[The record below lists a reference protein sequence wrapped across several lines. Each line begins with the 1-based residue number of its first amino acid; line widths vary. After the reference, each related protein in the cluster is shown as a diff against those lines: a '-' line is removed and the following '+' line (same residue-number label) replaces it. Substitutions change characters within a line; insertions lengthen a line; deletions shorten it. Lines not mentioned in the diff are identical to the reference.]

1 MKFEVIKIEQA
12 IVNKPGSSN
21 NGQVYAN
28 LTLLCPTSGESRI
41 VPVFDLE
48 SKQYLPFVGKEDTLP
63 ENLKSGKW
71 AYCFDEQYVFPGNQ
85 PMVRVNASGQPEV
98 NKFGIMYQRT
108 EVTVM
113 IRCHRD
119 DDYAMLHPDKYP
131 SGICIVPDKGW
142 DAVSRGTSVM
152 NAFYVPLSSV
162 VPAGGPAP
170 SDGTPAP
177 ANAPV

>member
-48 SKQYLPFVGKEDTLP
+48 SKQYLPFVNKENELP

-162 VPAGGPAP
+162 VPAGGPTP
-170 SDGTPAP
+170 SDGAPAP